1 VRFVKLP
8 AGNEVTEVAGSGF
21 IALWCGQY
29 VQAIDGGLPYFATE
43 PEAWRFLDLCDDLN
57 GIPAS
62 PPGARL

>member
-29 VQAIDGGLPYFATE
+29 VQAIDGGLPYFATD
-43 PEAWRFLDLCDDLN
+43 PEAWRFWICVM
-57 GIPAS
+57 A
-62 PPGARL
+62 